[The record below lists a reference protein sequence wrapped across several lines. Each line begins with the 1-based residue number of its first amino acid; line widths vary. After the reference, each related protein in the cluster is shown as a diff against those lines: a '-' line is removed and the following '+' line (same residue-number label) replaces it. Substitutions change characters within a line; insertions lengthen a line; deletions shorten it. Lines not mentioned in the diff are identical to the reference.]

1 MKVTIVGINFY
12 FISKR
17 NVILKAYSES
27 MVPIFSVNVKDAKKV
42 LNEELPGKDIKYL
55 PS

>member
-1 MKVTIVGINFY
+1 MGINFY

-17 NVILKAYSES
+17 NVILKAYIES
-27 MVPIFSVNVKDAKKV
+27 MVPIFQVNVKDAKKV
-42 LNEELPGKDIKYL
+42 SKEELPRKDIKYL